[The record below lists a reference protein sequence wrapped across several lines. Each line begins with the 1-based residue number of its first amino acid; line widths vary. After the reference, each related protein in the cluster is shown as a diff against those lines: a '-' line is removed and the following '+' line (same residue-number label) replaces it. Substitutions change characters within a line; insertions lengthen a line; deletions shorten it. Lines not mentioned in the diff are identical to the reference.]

1 MGMIKLID
9 ELKAK
14 FSSCDIVYVSFDVDS
29 MDPSETSLGTGTPV
43 PNGLSIQEANFILSE
58 MIQLPNIAAFELV
71 EVNPCLDD
79 KKNKMAEVA
88 FELIQNMV
96 KVLEKS
102 KNGK

>member
-1 MGMIKLID
+1 MISFMFLLMSIQWILSKPVT
-9 ELKAK
+9 ELA
-14 FSSCDIVYVSFDVDS
+14 
-29 MDPSETSLGTGTPV
+29 PV
-43 PNGLSIQEANFILSE
+43 PNGLSISEANCLLTE

-96 KVLEKS
+96 KVLEKA